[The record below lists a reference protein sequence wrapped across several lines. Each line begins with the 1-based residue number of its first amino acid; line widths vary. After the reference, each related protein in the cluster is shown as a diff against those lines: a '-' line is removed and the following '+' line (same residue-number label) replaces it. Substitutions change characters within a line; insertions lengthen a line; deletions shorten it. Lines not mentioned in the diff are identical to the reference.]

1 MRKLILLLIIISLP
15 LVAEEIWLGMVT
27 GVQGDSLILCD
38 GLKIYVPNLS
48 LSQYV
53 SEDKQ
58 SLDGAVTFPFTASLI
73 TNGELSKLK
82 RTPTTSL
89 KIHKFYDVIEGR
101 LIERTSFK

>member
-1 MRKLILLLIIISLP
+1 MP